1 MSEKRDERGEK
12 LITAARK
19 GDIQGVK
26 DLIKAEEGSSSEFN
40 INYKG
45 KTKLSFGWTALHT
58 SIQHEN
64 HEIMDALIKAGADV
78 NIKTDGGETA
88 LHKAAMVGR
97 KDFIVTLLENGANPL
112 IVNCDEKT
120 SSHLAKE
127 DAVKDILQEA
137 ENQEQEKIQKQFL
150 TAAREGNT
158 KVLKGLIFGEYPPNI
173 NCSDDQGNTA
183 LHLASYRGK
192 KEVAVMLLQNG
203 ANPSCKNNNGQT
215 ALNLTDDLKMK
226 KLLDVQPSQIS
237 RSNSFRK
244 STKSFKVWQR
254 MVPKFEGYLLK
265 KSRFFGWKKYWVV
278 LDKGIVSWFR
288 KRADAVSGVK
298 RQGLRNL
305 ENSVFAVSKRDE
317 HKIKMQFSDNSI
329 LLWSVKCGGNEV
341 SRQCWLNSLH
351 EHQAYSTYFINQ
363 PSVDFD
369 DELEDNILPVETME
383 NALKGAQA
391 HQNILKKQ
399 VSLVEELLNGLSEDL
414 KRSKNTFLSIKDK
427 LTQVLASAKEMYS
440 SLNHCL
446 SLVSQQEEARRLQL
460 DDEAER
466 RRVLEDALHV
476 LAAEHHVLSSS
487 LSRFPESPGKM
498 SSWETSEAEEYY
510 SPQEELDFLSASD
523 QEENDDYDIQS
534 PVVNGNNGVL
544 PGPEA
549 PNNSGVPM
557 VLPEASQP
565 NDLMSELPEGRHRT
579 SLPLPMLSR
588 DFSVWAVLKHCIGKD
603 LSRITMPVIF
613 NEPIT
618 FLQRICEYMEYGHM
632 LKTAQLKD
640 DPFVRMQYVAAFAVS
655 STASNLHRV
664 GKPFNPLLGETY
676 ELVREDLGYRI
687 VTEQVSHHPPISALH
702 CEGKGFKFHCSVQPK
717 LRFWGKGVEIVPKGI
732 VSLEFTE
739 LQESYTWNN
748 INACVHNIIIGQLWI
763 EQYGQMEIINH
774 THGVKCIVNFK
785 PCGWFGRE
793 INKVEGA
800 IYNKKGGKEYI
811 LQGDWTKHL
820 YGYSAK
826 PKSKAEDEFMA
837 TQSMGS
843 TTGSAL
849 IAPSISSTSADSTD
863 EEDDFDRVLLWTVN
877 PRPPNSKEMYNFTSF
892 AMQLNELHE
901 EQAEKLAPT
910 DSRLRP
916 DVRTLETLDIDY
928 AADEKRRLEEKQRT
942 ARKERSKRKE
952 EHVPRWFKEAPNPHN
967 GQTDWIFCE
976 QYWERDFSKCPDIF

>member
-12 LITAARK
+12 LITGARK
-19 GDIQGVK
+19 GELQGLLDIINAK
-26 DLIKAEEGSSSEFN
+26 EPSSSELN
-40 INYKG
+40 VNYKG
-45 KTKLSFGWTALHT
+45 KTKSSFGWTALHMAVH
-58 SIQHEN
+58 HEH
-64 HEIMDALIKAGADV
+64 HEIMEALITAGADV
-78 NIKTDGGETA
+78 NMKSDGGDTA
-88 LHKAAMVGR
+88 LHKAAMIG
-97 KDFIVTLLENGANPL
+97 KEDFVTTLLENGANPL
-112 IVNCDEKT
+112 IVNSEEKT
-120 SSHLAKE
+120 ASHLAKN
-127 DAVKDILQEA
+127 DAVKTLLQEA
-137 ENQEQEKIQKQFL
+137 EREEQDKIQRRFF

-158 KVLKGLIFGEYPPNI
+158 KLLKSLLFGDHPPDI
-173 NCSDDQGNTA
+173 NCTDDQGNTA
-183 LHLASYRGK
+183 LHLAAYRGK
-192 KEVAVMLLQNG
+192 KEVAIMLLQNG
-203 ANPSCKNNNGQT
+203 ANPAYKNNNGQT
-215 ALNLTDDLKMK
+215 VLHLTDDLKMK

-244 STKSFKVWQR
+244 STKSFKAWQK
-254 MVPKFEGYLLK
+254 VAPKFEGYLLK

-278 LDKGIVSWFR
+278 LDNGHISWFS
-288 KRADAVSGVK
+288 KRVDSVSGTK
-298 RQGLRNL
+298 RQGLRHL
-305 ENSVFAVSKRDE
+305 ENSVFAVSKKDE

-329 LLWSVKCGGNEV
+329 LLWSVKSGLNTV

-363 PSVDFD
+363 PSVLID

-414 KRSKNTFLSIKDK
+414 KRSKNTFLSIKEK
-427 LTQVLASAKEMYS
+427 LTQVLASAKEMYG

-476 LAAEHHVLSSS
+476 LAAEHHVLSTS
-487 LSRFPESPGKM
+487 LAHFPESSGKM

-523 QEENDDYDIQS
+523 QEENEDYDIHR
-534 PVVNGNNGVL
+534 PVVNGNNGAEHQANAL
-544 PGPEA
+544 
-549 PNNSGVPM
+549 NSGRADSAS
-557 VLPEASQP
+557 PELIQA
-565 NDLMSELPEGRHRT
+565 NDSLFELPEGRHRT
-579 SLPLPMLSR
+579 SLPVPMLSR

-632 LKTAQLKD
+632 LQTAQTKD
-640 DPFVRMQYVAAFAVS
+640 DPLVRMQYVAAFAVS
-655 STASNLHRV
+655 ATASNLHRV

-702 CEGKGFKFHCSVQPK
+702 CEGKGYKFHCSVQPK

-732 VSLEFTE
+732 VTLEFTD
-739 LQESYTWNN
+739 LQESYTWSN

-763 EQYGQMEIINH
+763 EQYGQMEIMNH
-774 THGVKCIVNFK
+774 AHGVKCVVNFK

-793 INKVEGA
+793 ANKIEA
-800 IYNKKGGKEYI
+800 TIYNKKGEKEYI
-811 LQGDWTKHL
+811 LQGDWTDQL
-820 YGYSAK
+820 YGYPVK
-826 PKSKAEDEFMA
+826 RKSKPEHDYKTA
-837 TQSMGS
+837 SMGS
-843 TTGSAL
+843 TTGSTL
-849 IAPSISSTSADSTD
+849 IAPSISSTSADSSDD
-863 EEDDFDRVLLWTVN
+863 EYDDCRVLLWKVN

-901 EQAEKLAPT
+901 DQAERLPPSDA
-910 DSRLRP
+910 RLRP
-916 DVRTLETLDIDY
+916 DVRALETLDI
-928 AADEKRRLEEKQRT
+928 
-942 ARKERSKRKE
+942 
-952 EHVPRWFKEAPNPHN
+952 
-967 GQTDWIFCE
+967 
-976 QYWERDFSKCPDIF
+976 